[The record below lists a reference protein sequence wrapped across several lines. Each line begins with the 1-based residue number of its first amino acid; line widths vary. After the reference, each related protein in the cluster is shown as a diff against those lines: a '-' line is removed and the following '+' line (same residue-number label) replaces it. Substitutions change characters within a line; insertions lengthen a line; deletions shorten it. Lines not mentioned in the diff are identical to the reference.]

1 MNDEDRIEP
10 QLAVAMR
17 AFNTSAMNGIIL
29 IAARMR
35 GAGLLDDEHV
45 RSFHEQLSLPL
56 TEQSVSDNAFIPPM
70 QDYIDRVFAAL
81 LEMGKEPRVPKASR
95 A

>member
-1 MNDEDRIEP
+1 MNGEEQITPE
-10 QLAVAMR
+10 LGAAMR

-29 IAARMR
+29 IAARLR

-70 QDYIDRVFAAL
+70 QDYIDSIFAAL
-81 LEMGKEPRVPKASR
+81 LEVKAPKQIGHSS
-95 A
+95 